1 MPTDV
6 KVPSKREAVAQI
18 MNHLRRIF
26 KSIQEYSRQVLE
38 RYGVTGPQLWT
49 LRTLHEEGPLTLRGL
64 SDRMFLDPSTA
75 HGVVDRL
82 EARGL
87 LTRRRSEED
96 QRTVRIAL
104 TSKGRELVRR
114 APLPAQGR
122 LLHALLSRPKDE
134 VIRLHAALTRL
145 VEFMEVGDLKAT
157 FFFSD
162 E

>member
-1 MPTDV
+1 MATRV
-6 KVPSKREAVAQI
+6 KTPSKDEAIREI

-26 KSIQEYSRQVLE
+26 KSIHEYSRQVLE
-38 RYGVTGPQLWT
+38 GFGVTGPQLWL
-49 LRTLHEEGPLTLRGL
+49 LRTLYEEEPLTLRKL
-64 SDRMFLDPSTA
+64 SERMFLDPSTV

-82 EARGL
+82 EEREL
-87 LTRRRSEED
+87 LSRRRSHED
-96 QRTVRIAL
+96 QRTVRITL
-104 TSKGRELVRR
+104 TARGKDLVRR

-122 LLHALLSRPKDE
+122 LLHGLLSRPRSE
-134 VIRLHAALTRL
+134 VIRLHAALGRL